1 MEKQIRLYNGIAA
14 AAIFLGLPILFFC
27 MGDFPERS
35 ALKNGLSLLT
45 IIAFCTMLAQF
56 YLARSNKKILKAHKM
71 SKIIKYHKY
80 IAYTFVSILL
90 VHPFLIVLPRYF
102 ESGVDPIDAFVTI
115 ITSFNSTGVI
125 LGIIAWCLMLIIG
138 LNSLF
143 RDKIGMTYKTWRL
156 FHGILSIAFITTAAW
171 HVIDLGRHA
180 NSSLTIYIIALAAIG
195 VLLLLKTYFFKS
207 TKPSEGNK

>member
-1 MEKQIRLYNGIAA
+1 MEKRIRLYNGIAA
-14 AAIFLGLPILFFC
+14 TAIFLGLPVLFFS

-71 SKIIKYHKY
+71 SKIVKYHKY

-102 ESGVDPIDAFVTI
+102 EAGVDPIDALITI

-125 LGIIAWCLMLIIG
+125 MGIIAWCLILIIG
-138 LNSLF
+138 LSSF
-143 RDKIGMTYKTWRL
+143 FKDKLGMTYKTWRV
-156 FHGILSIAFITTAAW
+156 FHGILSIAFITI
-171 HVIDLGRHA
+171 V
-180 NSSLTIYIIALAAIG
+180 N
-195 VLLLLKTYFFKS
+195 FQ
-207 TKPSEGNK
+207 